1 MADPTLRPVAARP
14 VTADGADEPCD
25 WREHLL
31 VDSRGP
37 WDGPG
42 WVRFLDEAA
51 TLARAG
57 RRTRVLLVQDG
68 VLGAVAGAPPHFD
81 PLLAAG
87 GELGVDRFS
96 WVQRG
101 LAEEE
106 LRPGVRWSDLDEAAG
121 WVLDPTVQV
130 VWR

>member
-1 MADPTLRPVAARP
+1 MSTSARS
-14 VTADGADEPCD
+14 GAPAEPSGGPD
-25 WREHLL
+25 WQQHLL
-31 VDSRGP
+31 VDSHGP

-42 WVRFLDEAA
+42 WSRFLDDAA

-57 RRTRVLLVQDG
+57 RRIRVLLVQDG
-68 VLGAVAGAPPHFD
+68 VLGAVAGASGAAAHLD
-81 PLLAAG
+81 PLLDAG
-87 GELGVDRFS
+87 AELCVDQFS

-101 LAEEE
+101 LAEQR

-121 WVLDPTVQV
+121 WVLDPDVQV